1 MDDYLA
7 PPQHTQQPHFR
18 MATADGALS
27 SLPVSFTSKPNLG
40 TRPHM
45 DGRSFLITHNP
56 FAVRTFQNQEGQRV
70 VAMFV
75 TGIHANQPPHV
86 YAIYIYILFNI
97 CFPHTKSKRLNNKAE
112 NPWESLFLRLLGSA

>member
-86 YAIYIYILFNI
+86 YAIYIYCSIFVS
-97 CFPHTKSKRLNNKAE
+97 HTPNQKDSITKLKT
-112 NPWESLFLRLLGSA
+112 LGNRFS